1 MTEDDAPTPN
11 RGEDRPQAARQHQ
24 PKKEA
29 LPEPKV
35 VEELVEPAPPGKEIV
50 EELIDHGVPDA
61 YSLFGRPTR
70 SIRQSFPK
78 SFPTKKPKRPK
89 ATHDQV
95 TRRWLAILILGIVG
109 LINIAIFTSFL
120 LGGISDDQLTKAVA
134 ALSGPQALAAAA
146 AGFYYADRRGYKQ
159 Q

>member
-1 MTEDDAPTPN
+1 VTQDDAATQK
-11 RGEDRPQAARQHQ
+11 RAEELQTARQHQ

-29 LPEPKV
+29 VPEPTV
-35 VEELVEPAPPGKEIV
+35 VEELVEPTPPGKQIV

-61 YSLFGRPTR
+61 YSLFGRPTK
-70 SIRQSFPK
+70 SMRQNFPK
-78 SFPTKKPKRPK
+78 QFPTKKPKRPK

-109 LINIAIFTSFL
+109 LINIGIFTSFL
-120 LGGISDDQLTKAVA
+120 LGGITDDQLTKAVA

-146 AGFYYADRRGYKQ
+146 AGFYYADRRGHKQ
-159 Q
+159 N